1 MARGAI
7 MKDNDGL
14 AMLVGI
20 TIIAIVVFIIALVYI
35 IEVIT

>member
-1 MARGAI
+1 